1 LADTINVVKEY
12 HDENKLYV
20 GHFIMNQS
28 SKNFGGTVDSKTL
41 KQYRYVILGHGH
53 NHEMSKENWCQLGSI
68 RYVDF
73 GEDPKIPKVVAVCQ
87 GYETDRP
94 KWLWIPLKTPYPMIN
109 IELGQND
116 KIDPT
121 QDPKNVKSSISQ
133 AQSTPNLR
141 QFNSIMAITPYLDQ
155 LDPKTKVRVIFK
167 DYGLWREF
175 LPLSETYKNK
185 FFKFVEKK
193 DFIMS
198 SNLVI
203 AKQENI
209 TLKESLLKFI
219 ETNKVPIEIKNILL
233 EELK

>member
-1 LADTINVVKEY
+1 MVKEY
-12 HDENKLYV
+12 HDENKLFV

-53 NHEMSKENWCQLGSI
+53 NHEMSRENWCQLGSI

-73 GEDPKIPKVVAVCQ
+73 GEDPKIHKMVAVCQ
-87 GYETDRP
+87 NYESSNP

-121 QDPKNVKSSISQ
+121 QMASNPKSSICQ
-133 AQSTPNLR
+133 AQDSSKTR
-141 QFNSIMAITPYLDQ
+141 QFKALSEVLTYLDQ
-155 LDPKTKVRVIFK
+155 LDPKTKVRIIFSN
-167 DYGLWREF
+167 YGLWREF

-198 SNLVI
+198 SNLVQ

-209 TLKESLLKFI
+209 TLKESLLKFL
-219 ETNKVPIEIKNILL
+219 ETNKIPEEIKEILL
-233 EELK
+233 NEFYS